1 MGMAT
6 CLELSSRRWKYKD
19 FIGLGERQDSMTS
32 NLFDLS
38 LLICTRNRATQLA
51 QTLKR
56 VSAMQSRLRWELIV
70 VDNGSTDRTSAVLAE
85 YAAACSH
92 PTQMIIE
99 RGRGVS
105 CAKNAGWRL
114 TRSDI
119 VVSIDDDCYPAEDY
133 LDSIFECFS
142 KDPKLGFLGG
152 RILLHDPT
160 DRRITIQESLEPL
173 SLPPNSFIRPGC
185 IQGANAA
192 YRRAALAEVGGFDP
206 WFGGGA
212 LYSGE
217 EAELMA
223 RISAAGWC
231 GSYDPKPVV
240 YHHHGRK
247 TANDEWR
254 LRRWYDL
261 GRGAYYA
268 KCMLNRGMRNVYVKN
283 WLVTRQQ
290 QSWKATALEIVA
302 GLDYVARACI
312 SRRSLSG

>member
-1 MGMAT
+1 
-6 CLELSSRRWKYKD
+6 
-19 FIGLGERQDSMTS
+19 MTS
-32 NLFDLS
+32 SLFDLS
-38 LLICTRNRATQLA
+38 LLICTRNRAAQLA

-56 VSAMQSRLRWELIV
+56 VSAMQSRLKWELIV

-92 PTQMIIE
+92 PAQMIIE

-142 KDPKLGFLGG
+142 KDTKLGFVGG

-173 SLPPNSFIRPGC
+173 SLPPSSFIRPGC

-223 RISAAGWC
+223 RISAAGWY
-231 GSYDPKPVV
+231 GAYDPKPVV

-283 WLVTRQQ
+283 WLVTRRQ

-312 SRRSLSG
+312 SRRSLNG